1 MAKSGHLVTNGQ
13 IIHGSREFTGLQ
25 FGPHPSFSVQC
36 EYPAVWNGDGSRAA
50 VAKMLRLDDVVE
62 APCFPIH
69 CQDVALIVDV
79 ERMAAASAITAPE
92 KKTPRH

>member
-1 MAKSGHLVTNGQ
+1 
-13 IIHGSREFTGLQ
+13 
-25 FGPHPSFSVQC
+25 
-36 EYPAVWNGDGSRAA
+36 
-50 VAKMLRLDDVVE
+50 MLRLDDVVE

-79 ERMAAASAITAPE
+79 ERMAAAFAIAGQE